1 MEKFTAII
9 LVTILVSLICWM
21 GLNEDRLDEY
31 YLLQEREV
39 IPIKGDIE
47 ELTILFKDI
56 ETDIEFE
63 SRFDNYLE
71 YSKCLKQRGKVGKV
85 KMRKVDLEENSQML
99 GEKYFLAMLLV
110 LTIFGILL
118 FLVCHIYN
126 T

>member
-1 MEKFTAII
+1 
-9 LVTILVSLICWM
+9 M